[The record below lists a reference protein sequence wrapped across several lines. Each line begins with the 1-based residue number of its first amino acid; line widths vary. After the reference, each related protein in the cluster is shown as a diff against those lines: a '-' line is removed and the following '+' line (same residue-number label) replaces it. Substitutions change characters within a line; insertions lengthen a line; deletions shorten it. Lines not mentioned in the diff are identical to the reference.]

1 MDFRKVTLDT
11 TDWNILK
18 ELQKNARASFTDIG
32 QKVGLSGPAVR
43 DRIKDMEEFGII
55 DGYRAV
61 LNYSMLGRGIRAIIE
76 LRAKMGHDD
85 GNLDAK
91 TLELCASTPEI
102 IRYWNVTGEVS
113 YIMEAVL
120 TSTRELERLITKFSS
135 LGYFTTTY
143 LVLDVASEKSF
154 ESGTQ

>member
-1 MDFRKVTLDT
+1 
-11 TDWNILK
+11 
-18 ELQKNARASFTDIG
+18 
-32 QKVGLSGPAVR
+32 
-43 DRIKDMEEFGII
+43 
-55 DGYRAV
+55 
-61 LNYSMLGRGIRAIIE
+61 
-76 LRAKMGHDD
+76 MGHDD
-85 GNLDAK
+85 CNLDAR

-143 LVLDVASEKSF
+143 LVLDTACEKSF
-154 ESGTQ
+154 ENGKE